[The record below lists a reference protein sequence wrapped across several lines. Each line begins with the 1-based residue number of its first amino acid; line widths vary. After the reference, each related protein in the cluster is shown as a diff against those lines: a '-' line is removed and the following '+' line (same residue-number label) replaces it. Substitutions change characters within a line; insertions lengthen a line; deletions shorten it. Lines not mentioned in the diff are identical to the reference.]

1 MTSERKKEILDN
13 IMVLLVQLT
22 DDESIKNTADNTS
35 VELITI
41 KECTAVIKGLSEN
54 TVRQLVAQKKI
65 KSVRTGRGSRGK
77 ILVNKNELLNY
88 FS

>member
-41 KECTAVIKGLSEN
+41 KECTAVIK
-54 TVRQLVAQKKI
+54 
-65 KSVRTGRGSRGK
+65 
-77 ILVNKNELLNY
+77 
-88 FS
+88 